1 MNSFPKLID
10 FNINSIQD
18 LNTEEMLLDLIQFN
32 CDKELS
38 SLFIFCLS
46 QKIIYLSDPLH
57 FWISVTVYSL
67 YLQIPLLLVI
77 PYHPKQ
83 K

>member
-46 QKIIYLSDPLH
+46 QKIIYLSIWSAAFLDFCNCVFIILTDP
-57 FWISVTVYSL
+57 FAPGNPIS
-67 YLQIPLLLVI
+67 P
-77 PYHPKQ
+77 
-83 K
+83 